1 MTRIRLLDT
10 TLRDGELAPEFKPAP
25 DERAAI
31 ANALDA
37 AGMDVIELA
46 STADGEAEFAVS
58 KGIAQGLVRATVCC
72 IAPIGEREL
81 ERAGT
86 FLDGIARSRIHFYLD
101 ARGVRRLEADTD
113 FHDRTLASIEAVIG
127 VARREFAEV
136 EFSPQDA
143 TRTDTRTLV
152 EILSVAVAAGATI
165 INISDTT
172 GTATPRSV
180 GRLFDRLHESV
191 AAADTVA
198 WSLHG
203 HNHRGRAAENALAAI
218 ARGVVQIEGTINGV
232 GPAGG
237 NTNLV
242 EVAELLTAAGDSE
255 GRLEHIDIRL
265 LRKIG
270 AQSGLRK
277 FL

>member
-10 TLRDGELAPEFKPAP
+10 TLRDGELSPGFKPAAE
-25 DERAAI
+25 ERAAI
-31 ANALDA
+31 ADALDA

-46 STADGEAEFAVS
+46 STADDDEEFAVS
-58 KGIAQGLVRATVCC
+58 RDIARGLARATVCC
-72 IAPIGEREL
+72 IAPIGKREL
-81 ERAGT
+81 ERVGA
-86 FLDGIARSRIHFYLD
+86 FLDGIVRSRIHFYLD
-101 ARGVRRLEADTD
+101 ARSVRRLEADAG
-113 FHDRTLASIEAVIG
+113 FRDRTLASMEAVIG
-127 VARREFAEV
+127 DARREFAEV

-152 EILSVAVAAGATI
+152 EILSVAVDAGATI

-172 GTATPRSV
+172 GTATPRTV
-180 GRLFDRLHESV
+180 GRLFDRLHDSVIAAESV
-191 AAADTVA
+191 V

-218 ARGVVQIEGTINGV
+218 ERGVVQIEGTINGV

-242 EVAELLTAAGDSE
+242 EVAEMISEDSDLE
-255 GRLEHIDIRL
+255 SRLEHIDVRL
-265 LRKIG
+265 LRKVG
-270 AQSGLRK
+270 SQPGLRE